1 MDQIDHEET
10 KNNVFGI
17 ILLVGVILWSYVDFF
32 FFFFLGNAA
41 LSDFYRKTF
50 LTLAEDGLWYIANPT
65 TIRTLEYYKL

>member
-32 FFFFLGNAA
+32 
-41 LSDFYRKTF
+41 
-50 LTLAEDGLWYIANPT
+50 LWGMQPSLIS
-65 TIRTLEYYKL
+65 IERHF

>member
-32 FFFFLGNAA
+32 FFF
-41 LSDFYRKTF
+41 
-50 LTLAEDGLWYIANPT
+50 LWGMQPSLIS
-65 TIRTLEYYKL
+65 IERHF

>member
-32 FFFFLGNAA
+32 FLGNAA

-50 LTLAEDGLWYIANPT
+50 LTLAEDELWYIANPT